1 MPAGKKKVVLA
12 ALKLFSEKGFDGTS
26 TQEIATE
33 SGMSQATIFK
43 YFKTKEDLLVFIISP
58 VMQNII
64 PPYLNDFKKSLESKK
79 DDLGSFVHYIVR
91 SRYDFLVENQEVS
104 LIVISAIL
112 TKDNIKAKFI
122 EMLSERGGQIFQ
134 VFSDLANKSGEIRS
148 DLKPESIIRLM
159 VSQVLIYFLQNYKIF
174 STRESK
180 QVDQDLNEIEKLII
194 SAIQK

>member
-33 SGMSQATIFK
+33 SGMIQATIFN

-79 DDLGSFVHYIVR
+79 DDLESFVHYIVR

-180 QVDQDLNEIEKLII
+180 QVDRDLNEIEKLII